1 VIHVVT
7 DSTCD
12 LDQATAVAMGV
23 RIVPLTVRFGDEQ
36 FLDGI
41 DLRPEEFYRRLAAAH
56 DTPTTSQ
63 PPPHDFAAVYREL
76 LRDPDDQVVSI
87 HISRKLSG
95 TLQSAMIAARDV
107 DPARIHPIDSESV
120 TIGLQ
125 LLVEAA
131 CRDVASGAD
140 VAAIIGNIALRRACL
155 PIYFLLDTLTYL
167 HRGGRIGRAQAFVG
181 GVLKV
186 KPVLALRDGEVHPQ
200 SRVRSQTQGIA
211 ALVELVRATP
221 DLTDLRIVHADA
233 PDLAARLRDAL
244 HPVIPNIRPE
254 IVALGPVV
262 GTYSGPN
269 AVGVA
274 CLGDAGRIPT

>member
-1 VIHVVT
+1 
-7 DSTCD
+7 
-12 LDQATAVAMGV
+12 M
-23 RIVPLTVRFGDEQ
+23 LTY
-36 FLDGI
+36 LA
-41 DLRPEEFYRRLAAAH
+41 RRL
-56 DTPTTSQ
+56 
-63 PPPHDFAAVYREL
+63 VL
-76 LRDPDDQVVSI
+76 
-87 HISRKLSG
+87 
-95 TLQSAMIAARDV
+95 
-107 DPARIHPIDSESV
+107 
-120 TIGLQ
+120 
-125 LLVEAA
+125 
-131 CRDVASGAD
+131 
-140 VAAIIGNIALRRACL
+140 AAIIGNVALRRACL

-167 HRGGRIGRAQAFVG
+167 LRGGRIGRAQAFVG

-244 HPVIPNIRPE
+244 HPMVPNIRPE

-269 AVGVA
+269 AAFCTTGTAQVGNRYSNSVPP
-274 CLGDAGRIPT
+274 LFQTNS